1 MASVTT
7 QMVDIDRVRP
17 ARFNPPDRVLEANLR
32 PLAEDMRK
40 NGQLSPVHITSDY
53 EVGDGHRRIAAAKL
67 LGWTQIEAAIH
78 GDMTVEEL
86 WIALNQNTRPIK
98 PASWLYATDN
108 GLDIERV
115 PARYRHLIAE
125 ARRWLGEDNLRLLSE
140 QMKSTDVIKTT
151 IKLAR
156 YVGDETDAT
165 KARILKWLIKHKM
178 HLMAGRY
185 MSASEASELLLD
197 AIERDAPISFGYTIG

>member
-1 MASVTT
+1 MAISSQT
-7 QMVDIDRVRP
+7 VDIDRVKP
-17 ARFNPPDRVLEANLR
+17 ARFNPPDRVLKANLKA
-32 PLAEDMRK
+32 LAEDMRN
-40 NGQLSPVHITSDY
+40 NGQLSPIHITSDY
-53 EVGDGHRRIAAAKL
+53 EVGDGHRRVAAAKM
-67 LGWTQIEAAIH
+67 LGWTQIEASIH
-78 GDMTVEEL
+78 SDMTVEEL

-115 PARYRHLIAE
+115 PARYRHLIME

-140 QMKSTDVIKTT
+140 HMKSTDVIKTT

-165 KARILKWLIKHKM
+165 KARILQWLIKHKM
-178 HLMAGRY
+178 HLLVGRY
-185 MSASEASELLLD
+185 MSHSEASELLLD